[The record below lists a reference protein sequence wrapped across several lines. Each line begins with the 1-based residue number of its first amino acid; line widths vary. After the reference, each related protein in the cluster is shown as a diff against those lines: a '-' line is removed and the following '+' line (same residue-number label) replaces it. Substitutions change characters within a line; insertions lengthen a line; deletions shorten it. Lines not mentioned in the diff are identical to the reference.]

1 MKKQHILIGLAVTIL
16 TCVIHFAVAGDYG
29 ITWDFHHIFF
39 AGLKF
44 IGHPLSG
51 DLTNNIPFGKP
62 SPWDMF
68 DVPFGQFMPV
78 LASGGWRLFYEQWH
92 LLPFDVA
99 FHLTTILL
107 GSLGVGILYLLL
119 LRATNFR
126 TALLAS
132 LFLALYPRYFA
143 DTQNNIK
150 DVPQAVLFAVSM
162 LLLFLLANRRT
173 TIRIIASA
181 IVFAV
186 AFNVKINALF
196 IPVVFGAWLIIL
208 LVTGAA
214 KNLDIPL
221 KLKPISGL
229 LRIFWYFPI
238 AIILALLFWFMSW
251 NDAIHELLYIPTFFS
266 ENTKNM
272 EVLYYGKWFC
282 STVNIPWHYPF
293 GYLAAVTPVL
303 ILIFSIIGIVIGVIG
318 VFKKKPF
325 PSLLLLWLFVPL
337 SRFTVPHMGVIDGI
351 RHFEEVIYPLMAF
364 SAIGFDY
371 ILTQWE
377 QIPVKTLRFRHTL
390 SVLAIIGSVFY
401 LGATIIRY
409 HPNQLAYYNEFI
421 GGARGALGRFDL
433 DYWGSSQKEA
443 ILWINEHVPKNA
455 FVHVIMIPDVA
466 AKYIRPDLLPNL
478 NVKNFDAS
486 DYVVFLNRQSF
497 FYRYF
502 YSYEYLNYHKP
513 VYTVSVDGAPLV
525 WVFDNSLPKTE
536 RQAKWW
542 QGDDVCVMKYW

>member
-1 MKKQHILIGLAVTIL
+1 MKKHHILIGIAIALL
-16 TCVIHFAVAGDYG
+16 TFIIHFSVAGDYG

-44 IGHPLSG
+44 IGRPLSG
-51 DLTNNIPFGKP
+51 ELTDNIPFGKP

-78 LASGGWRLFYEQWH
+78 LASGGWRLFFESWH

-99 FHLTTILL
+99 FHLTTIIL
-107 GSLGVGILYLLL
+107 GSLGVGVLYLLM

-150 DVPQAVLFAVSM
+150 DVPQAVLFSVSM
-162 LLLFLLANRRT
+162 LLLYLTANKPT
-173 TIRIIASA
+173 TVRIAASA
-181 IVFAV
+181 LVFAV
-186 AFNVKINALF
+186 AFNIKINALF
-196 IPVVFGAWLIIL
+196 IPVVFGAWIVGL
-208 LVTGAA
+208 LMTGAG
-214 KNLDIPL
+214 KKLDIPL
-221 KLKPISGL
+221 SVKPVSRL
-229 LRIFWYFPI
+229 LRMFWYFPI
-238 AIILALLFWFMSW
+238 AIILALLFWFLSW
-251 NDAIHELLYIPTFFS
+251 NDAIRELLYIPTFFS

-272 EVLYYGKWFC
+272 EVLYYGNWFC
-282 STVNIPWHYPF
+282 STVNIPWYYPF
-293 GYLAAVTPVL
+293 GYLAAVTPVP
-303 ILIFSIIGIVIGVIG
+303 ILLFAMIGIIISVVD
-318 VFKKKPF
+318 VFRKKPF

-337 SRFTVPHMGVIDGI
+337 ARFTVPHMGVIDGI
-351 RHFEEVIYPLMAF
+351 RHFEEVIYPLMALA
-364 SAIGFDY
+364 AIGFSST
-371 ILTQWE
+371 LTVWE
-377 QIPVKTLRFRHTL
+377 TIPYRTIRFRRIL
-390 SVLAIIGSVFY
+390 SVLAISGTILY
-401 LGATIIRY
+401 LGLTIIRY

-421 GGARGALGRFDL
+421 GGAKGALGRFDL

-443 ILWINEHVPKNA
+443 ILWINEHVPKDA
-455 FVHVIMIPDVA
+455 YVHVIMIPDVA
-466 AKYIRPDLLPNL
+466 AKYIRPDLLPHL
-478 NVKNFDAS
+478 NAKEFDAS

-513 VYTVSVDGAPLV
+513 VYTVSVSGAPLV

-542 QGDDVCVMKYW
+542 QGDDPCIRRYW